1 MSDTENSEAL
11 PPSVFIP
18 NPSGSNQYKDCR
30 MYFPSSLSRL
40 SVTVYGEIHRLFLA
54 SSRDDERVK
63 QLIHDHDQQG
73 VKSPKTLS
81 ELLLA
86 EHNIVMSPINVSQRK
101 RDYGIM
107 SSKATTRSLP
117 DTVKRQMEGICMRTG
132 LDLTRDFVEEE
143 LQYQDP
149 EGFQLRDPTSKR
161 IKRRALVNLG
171 IHEEWSG
178 DGHDKLKRIG
188 VAIYGIR
195 DVWSGKWLGLWVI
208 PDNRLKDAIAY
219 LWLSLVEEYSG
230 LPIQTT
236 TDCGS
241 ETTMVYGLTTAL
253 REAFFPD
260 FPVNEVP
267 LKFQFDANVDEFWNK
282 GFTDGIYDPYDEQHI
297 ALARWLWSVLIQ
309 KEITQ
314 WKNRFNAHKPR
325 CDHQKFN
332 PSGVAL
338 NVVFALYEKHGG
350 INCLRELTEEARV
363 LISDIKKKLGAEEL
377 LQFIPPAFAERCE
390 QALTSLN
397 LQELSFTNVWE
408 VFRDMFP
415 LIFEEEL

>member
-1 MSDTENSEAL
+1 MSDTEDSEAL
-11 PPSVFIP
+11 PPPVFIP
-18 NPSGSNQYKDCR
+18 NPSGSNQYKDC
-30 MYFPSSLSRL
+30 
-40 SVTVYGEIHRLFLA
+40 

-63 QLIHDHDQQG
+63 QLIHDYDRQG

-86 EHNIVMSPINVSQRK
+86 EHNIVMSPIAVSRRK

-117 DTVKRQMEGICMRTG
+117 DTVKHQMVLDQLEMDPGRRQGPALIKEGIRI
-132 LDLTRDFVEEE
+132 DFVEEE
-143 LQYQDP
+143 MWYQDP
-149 EGFQLRDPTSKR
+149 EGFHLRNPTSKR

-195 DVWSGKWLGLWVI
+195 DVWSGRWLGLWVI

-230 LPIQTT
+230 LPIQTM

-241 ETTMVYGLTTAL
+241 ETTMVYGLATAL
-253 REAFFPD
+253 HETFFPD
-260 FPVNEVP
+260 FPVNE
-267 LKFQFDANVDEFWNK
+267 LKFQFDAKVDEFWDK

-314 WKNRFNAHKPR
+314 WKNRFNAHKPHH
-325 CDHQKFN
+325 DQQKFN

-363 LISDIKKKLGAEEL
+363 LISDLKKKLGAEEL
-377 LQFIPPAFAERCE
+377 LQFIPPAFVERCE

>member
-1 MSDTENSEAL
+1 
-11 PPSVFIP
+11 
-18 NPSGSNQYKDCR
+18 
-30 MYFPSSLSRL
+30 
-40 SVTVYGEIHRLFLA
+40 
-54 SSRDDERVK
+54 
-63 QLIHDHDQQG
+63 
-73 VKSPKTLS
+73 
-81 ELLLA
+81 
-86 EHNIVMSPINVSQRK
+86 
-101 RDYGIM
+101 M

-117 DTVKRQMEGICMRTG
+117 DAVKHQMVLDQLEMDPGRWQGPALIKEGICMQTG

-143 LQYQDP
+143 MRYQDP
-149 EGFQLRDPTSKR
+149 EGFQLHDPTSKR

-208 PDNRLKDAIAY
+208 PDNRLKDTIAY

-230 LPIQTT
+230 LPIQTM

-241 ETTMVYGLTTAL
+241 ETTMVYGLATAL
-253 REAFFPD
+253 CEAFFPE
-260 FPVNEVP
+260 FPVNE
-267 LKFQFDANVDEFWNK
+267 LKFQFDANMDEFWDK

-297 ALARWLWSVLIQ
+297 
-309 KEITQ
+309 
-314 WKNRFNAHKPR
+314 FNAHKPR
-325 CDHQKFN
+325 RDHQKFN
-332 PSGVAL
+332 PSGVAP

-363 LISDIKKKLGAEEL
+363 LISDLKKKLGAEEL
-377 LQFIPPAFAERCE
+377 LQFTPPAFAERCK